1 MCVPNCQTG
10 ASLRHS
16 PQLRSFLMSP
26 FHSVFR
32 LSPSSCCSSF
42 SSCRLQPTDLPSVSF
57 IISLCFFDESRDLL
71 SCLTVWAGLRV
82 CSPSPPP
89 PLPSLLACRPVWQC
103 YPTTPVPR
111 LQKPC
116 LQLLRECQ
124 PVRAF
129 PLVGRTHCHT
139 ATLSLLAKF
148 LSCFALLSFFLFFH
162 FLTLPLSWLFSLL
175 ATPSLCLHIAL
186 LSRSPQW
193 PLSLLPVFCDFG

>member
-1 MCVPNCQTG
+1 MKAGICWAAWQCGLASGFARLHPSSSLPP
-10 ASLRHS
+10 SLR
-16 PQLRSFLMSP
+16 
-26 FHSVFR
+26 
-32 LSPSSCCSSF
+32 
-42 SSCRLQPTDLPSVSF
+42 
-57 IISLCFFDESRDLL
+57 
-71 SCLTVWAGLRV
+71 
-82 CSPSPPP
+82 
-89 PLPSLLACRPVWQC
+89 ACRPVWQC

-111 LQKPC
+111 LQKPR

-148 LSCFALLSFFLFFH
+148 LSCFALLSFFLFFSH

-186 LSRSPQW
+186 LSRFPQW
-193 PLSLLPVFCDFG
+193 PLSFLPLFFFILVDFHELRCHFLLFCHWPATAHTHTRGLSSSH